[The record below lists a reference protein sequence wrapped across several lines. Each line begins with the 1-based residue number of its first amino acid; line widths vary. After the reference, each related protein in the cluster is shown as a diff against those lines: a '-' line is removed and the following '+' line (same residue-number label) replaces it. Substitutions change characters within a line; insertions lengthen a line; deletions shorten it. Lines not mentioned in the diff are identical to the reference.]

1 MLLLGNNQKCTYQ
14 PLQGQ
19 QHDHSCQVSQADH
32 LDLFGKHEC
41 QFRERKTSKEERHT
55 FHSGCNYIG
64 RIVPFE
70 CDVQNTRKLVEGDC
84 TAAEDS
90 IGCKTAEE
98 AIGCMTAEDSMGSTA
113 AEDLT
118 EESSEVVPFEIS

>member
-1 MLLLGNNQKCTYQ
+1 
-14 PLQGQ
+14 
-19 QHDHSCQVSQADH
+19 

-41 QFRERKTSKEERHT
+41 QFRERKTRKEERHT
-55 FHSGCNYIG
+55 FHSGY
-64 RIVPFE
+64 
-70 CDVQNTRKLVEGDC
+70 NTLAELFPSNAMFKTPESSAEEDC

-90 IGCKTAEE
+90 MSCKTAEE
-98 AIGCMTAEDSMGSTA
+98 AIGCMTAKDSMGCKTAKEAMGCMTAKDSMGSTA